1 MPKRVDHDERRAQI
15 SDALL
20 RIAAARGLAAV
31 TFREVAAEAGV
42 SVRLVQ
48 YYFQTKQQLLSRS
61 MARLAGRLDGRVRAR
76 AATAGRPLTRRQV
89 VEIVLT
95 SVLPLDEERRA
106 DALASTAFYAVALTD
121 PALATTGVGWP
132 EALVRYLTGVLADA
146 RGTGELR
153 PGTDPAVEAPLLLAL
168 TNGLTSAVLGGM
180 HEPAVAEEL
189 LAAALDK
196 ILTPPSP
203 AAPLSAPGG

>member
-1 MPKRVDHDERRAQI
+1 MPRRVDHDERRAEI

-48 YYFQTKQQLLSRS
+48 YYFATKQQLLARS
-61 MARLAGRLDGRVRAR
+61 MARLAARLDARVRTR
-76 AATAGRPLTRRQV
+76 AAAHDGPLTRREV

-95 SVLPLDEERRA
+95 SVLPLDEQRRA

-121 PALATTGVGWP
+121 PSLAASGVTWP
-132 EALVRYLTGVLADA
+132 EALVRYLTGVLSAA
-146 RGTGELR
+146 RGTGELL
-153 PGTDPAVEAPLLLAL
+153 PGADPAVEAPLLLAL

-180 HEPAVAEEL
+180 HTPEEAADL
-189 LAAALDK
+189 LTTHLDK
-196 ILTPPSP
+196 LLT
-203 AAPLSAPGG
+203 APGG